1 MLTAGSACLDEPW
14 LMQNL
19 VLEVVLEEH
28 NIKDKFS
35 ELILG
40 FLELV
45 F

>member
-1 MLTAGSACLDEPW
+1 MLTAGSARLDEPW

-19 VLEVVLEEH
+19 VLEVVLEEQS
-28 NIKDKFS
+28 IKDNFS

-45 F
+45 L